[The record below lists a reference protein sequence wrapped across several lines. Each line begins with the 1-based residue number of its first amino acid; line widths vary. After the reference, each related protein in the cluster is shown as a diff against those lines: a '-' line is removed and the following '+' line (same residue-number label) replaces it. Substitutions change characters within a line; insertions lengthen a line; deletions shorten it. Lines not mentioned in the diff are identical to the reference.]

1 MSRALENKSIIS
13 STNGLSKLSIDPQKP
28 RIHDLKK
35 VPRDS
40 ISESWE
46 DDIASGDDEQVECP
60 RSPKQPTIYPSAP
73 PPTPISPITQH
84 CIGSPFDYN
93 VMGISMAR
101 SEQHN
106 NLRPDKTD
114 AVARRLIAGALGVKP
129 PPQTEEQK
137 AYEAAM
143 KRKEAKR
150 RAEEKKAV
158 AKALEDAEQSK
169 KAMWSD

>member
-13 STNGLSKLSIDPQKP
+13 PTNGLSKLSIEPQTPKK
-28 RIHDLKK
+28 HGLKNAGK
-35 VPRDS
+35 DI

-46 DDIASGDDEQVECP
+46 DEIASEDDECS
-60 RSPKQPTIYPSAP
+60 RSPQQPTIYPSAP

-84 CIGSPFDYN
+84 YVDSPFDYN

-101 SEQHN
+101 NEQRN
-106 NLRPDKTD
+106 ALRPDKTD

-129 PPQTEEQK
+129 SPQTEEQR

-143 KRKEAKR
+143 KGKEMKR

-158 AKALEDAEQSK
+158 SKALEEAEQSK
-169 KAMWSD
+169 RAMWSD

>member
-1 MSRALENKSIIS
+1 MSRAVENKAIIS
-13 STNGLSKLSIDPQKP
+13 PTNGLSKLSINPQTPKK
-28 RIHDLKK
+28 HSSKK
-35 VPRDS
+35 VSRNP

-46 DDIASGDDEQVECP
+46 DEISSGDDEQVECP
-60 RSPKQPTIYPSAP
+60 RSPKQPTLYPSAP

-84 CIGSPFDYN
+84 CIDTPFDYN

-101 SEQHN
+101 NEQRN
-106 NLRPDKTD
+106 TLRPDKTD
-114 AVARRLIAGALGVKP
+114 AVARRLIAGALGKKP
-129 PPQTEEQK
+129 QPQTEEQR

-143 KRKEAKR
+143 KGKEMKR
-150 RAEEKKAV
+150 RAEEKMAL